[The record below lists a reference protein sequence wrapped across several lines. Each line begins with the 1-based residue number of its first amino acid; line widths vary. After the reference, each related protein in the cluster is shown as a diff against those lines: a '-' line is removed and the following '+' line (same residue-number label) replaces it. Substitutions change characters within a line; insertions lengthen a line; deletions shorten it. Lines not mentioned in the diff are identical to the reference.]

1 VSSGPGVAA
10 SPGASLLFQAPEYQR
25 LLAAA
30 RRSLERTGGELTGA
44 VSLSQP
50 TDAERKAVIGITG
63 QYRDSRTSRLTVR
76 LADLDSAVREATGSG
91 LADLLA
97 EVGGPLRDRRSER
110 SALAGT
116 RAALVAAAQASPLHV
131 SSDWYRDWLAELIRD
146 GSLTRLANQG
156 EQALPQAVRVLEHL
170 DGRRAGP
177 VPLPVLAAEVT
188 GDTKSLSRGTALS
201 TLVLRALA
209 IRAGTGRPGTAGER
223 RAVWESAGVV
233 VDDLASRVL
242 VLNLPAEG
250 DGLGEWLASAGR
262 LGVPFCVTL
271 HQLMTLPVVLLGCG
285 PVHVCENPAVLRR
298 AAAELGPRSAPL
310 LCAEGQP
317 SMAFHLLAG
326 AVTSGGGELR
336 YHGDF
341 DWPGV
346 AIAGSVLSRHGG
358 SPWRM
363 SAADY
368 LAGIRAGAGHLR
380 LAGTPQPT
388 PWDPGLAEAMAA
400 TGSVLYEESVADVLI
415 SDLCQSGG

>member
-1 VSSGPGVAA
+1 VASPESGSQDPLAAAGPGAVPNPPSGGRDPVAGMAPLEPAAAVRRVLPPGVADILDA
-10 SPGASLLFQAPEYQR
+10 FAAATRGGRQVTEGTLKNAADRMSAALKDFTEALAVCDADYRIDWEPGA
-25 LLAAA
+25 
-30 RRSLERTGGELTGA
+30 
-44 VSLSQP
+44 V
-50 TDAERKAVIGITG
+50 
-63 QYRDSRTSRLTVR
+63 
-76 LADLDSAVREATGSG
+76 
-91 LADLLA
+91 
-97 EVGGPLRDRRSER
+97 
-110 SALAGT
+110 
-116 RAALVAAAQASPLHV
+116 
-131 SSDWYRDWLAELIRD
+131 
-146 GSLTRLANQG
+146 
-156 EQALPQAVRVLEHL
+156 
-170 DGRRAGP
+170 
-177 VPLPVLAAEVT
+177 VT

-209 IRAGTGRPGTAGER
+209 IRAGTGRPGTARER

-250 DGLGEWLASAGR
+250 QGLGEWLAGAGR
-262 LGVPFCVTL
+262 LGVPFCITL
-271 HQLMTLPVVLLGCG
+271 HQLMTLPLMLRCG
-285 PVHVCENPAVLRR
+285 LVRVCENPAVLRR
-298 AAAELGPRSAPL
+298 AAAELGPGSAPL
-310 LCAEGQP
+310 LCTEGQP

-326 AVTSGGGELR
+326 AVTSGGGELL

-368 LAGIRAGAGHLR
+368 LAGVWAGAGHLR
-380 LAGTPQPT
+380 LTGMPQPT

-415 SDLCQSGG
+415 SDLPRSSG